1 MFLYVIVIQNVC
13 APFVVIGVHCCT
25 IAIRYPF
32 NGNWHEKRKT
42 IENLH
47 ELAELTQQ
55 VQADRIEIVLE
66 ERSDNYFPPMSKA
79 MMETRS
85 GLTRRKLD
93 DAIGKME
100 AAGHQFTKNNAN
112 HYSITLEEAHMLMDA
127 AEVPKFHERK
137 KTMAISRGLSTYK
150 TKRVVRVNRCRRCI

>member
-1 MFLYVIVIQNVC
+1 M
-13 APFVVIGVHCCT
+13 
-25 IAIRYPF
+25 
-32 NGNWHEKRKT
+32 KRETT
-42 IENLH
+42 IENLQ

-100 AAGHQFTKNNAN
+100 RKVINLQR
-112 HYSITLEEAHMLMDA
+112 IMLTIIQS
-127 AEVPKFHERK
+127 RLK
-137 KTMAISRGLSTYK
+137 KRT
-150 TKRVVRVNRCRRCI
+150 C

>member
-1 MFLYVIVIQNVC
+1 M
-13 APFVVIGVHCCT
+13 
-25 IAIRYPF
+25 
-32 NGNWHEKRKT
+32 KREKT
-42 IENLH
+42 IENLL

-100 AAGHQFTKNNAN
+100 AAGHQFTKKQRESLFNYVRRST
-112 HYSITLEEAHMLMDA
+112 HAH
-127 AEVPKFHERK
+127 
-137 KTMAISRGLSTYK
+137 G
-150 TKRVVRVNRCRRCI
+150 CG

>member
-1 MFLYVIVIQNVC
+1 M
-13 APFVVIGVHCCT
+13 
-25 IAIRYPF
+25 
-32 NGNWHEKRKT
+32 KRETT
-42 IENLH
+42 IENLQ

-100 AAGHQFTKNNAN
+100 AEGHQFTKNNAN

-137 KTMAISRGLSTYK
+137 KNSENKDFKVYNIGEIVDVNKGLYMYFADKKKKKIKPKGYSHL
-150 TKRVVRVNRCRRCI
+150 